1 MHLQNYKIIE
11 DLVTSI
17 YTKDIS
23 DFGDRS
29 YYPQILKLVSRINL
43 KNFTNENLICE
54 NEVFCST
61 SNGASINL
69 ISRSLGL
76 PRETVRRKVSELIK
90 LNWLVRDN
98 LKIYVS
104 KEWRKKNLKNN
115 EIILKELIELSR
127 KI

>member
-1 MHLQNYKIIE
+1 M
-11 DLVTSI
+11 
-17 YTKDIS
+17 
-23 DFGDRS
+23 
-29 YYPQILKLVSRINL
+29 VSRINL

-90 LNWLVRDN
+90 LNWLIREN
-98 LKIYVS
+98 SKIYVS
-104 KEWRKKNLKNN
+104 QEWRKKNLENN
-115 EIILKELIELSR
+115 EIILKELIELST